1 MTGLGDIKAFVAR
14 ALDSVA
20 AAIVALLTSFR
31 TRRSVQVIE
40 EDEGT
45 FVIQAGAARDTPSG
59 LPFERVKVVDG
70 QVVSPHPAN
79 IEAMLRGSHVELA
92 LKPARFLFRPL
103 ELPQRA
109 TDFLEGVVRAQIDRL
124 TPWSANDAAYGWTT
138 PADAGTDRM
147 VVTVAATARA
157 LVQPLIDALTGAGA
171 ESVSVSTVPLN
182 AAPIRVFDQSA
193 VGVLDISQVRRALV
207 ALLLA
212 VGLLAGGSLSAAAIY
227 GYKLGGEQD
236 ELTLRIAERRSA
248 LRAGREGGK
257 QAMSPLRA
265 LERRKYQ
272 TASSVIVLDVL
283 SQILPDHT
291 YVTELR
297 IEGDKVRV
305 IGVTRDAPALIRL
318 IEQSPHFTRA
328 TFFAPTTRAPSDPG
342 ERFHIEAQVEPV
354 NTPRS

>member
-1 MTGLGDIKAFVAR
+1 MNGLGDIKAFVAR
-14 ALDSVA
+14 WIDTVA
-20 AAIVALLTSFR
+20 AAIVGLLTFR
-31 TRRSVQVIE
+31 TRKSVQVVE
-40 EDEGT
+40 EDSGT
-45 FVIQAGAARDTPSG
+45 FVISAGRDTPSG
-59 LPFERVKVVDG
+59 RPFERVTVVDG
-70 QVVSPHPAN
+70 QIVSPNPGN
-79 IEAMLRGSHVELA
+79 VEAMLRGSHAELE
-92 LKPARFLFRPL
+92 LKASRFMFRPL

-109 TDFLEGVVRAQIDRL
+109 TEFLDGVVRAQIDRL
-124 TPWSANDAAYGWTT
+124 TPWSANDAAFGWTE
-138 PADAGTDRM
+138 PAAAATDRM

-171 ESVSVSTVPLN
+171 ESVSVSTAAPN

-193 VGVLDISQVRRALV
+193 RGALDVTKVRRALV

-212 VGLLAGGSLSAAAIY
+212 VGLLAGGSLSAAAVY
-227 GYKLGGEQD
+227 GFKLGGEQD
-236 ELTLRIAERRSA
+236 ELARRISERRAA
-248 LRAGREGGK
+248 LRVGREGGK
-257 QAMSPLRA
+257 QAASPLRA

-297 IEGDKVRV
+297 IEGDKLRV

-342 ERFHIEAQVEPV
+342 ERFHIEAQIEPV
-354 NTPRS
+354 FALRS

>member
-1 MTGLGDIKAFVAR
+1 MNGLGDIKAFIAR
-14 ALDSVA
+14 WIDMVA
-20 AAIVALLTSFR
+20 AAIVGLLTSFR
-31 TRRSVQVIE
+31 TRKSVQVVE
-40 EDEGT
+40 EDNGT
-45 FVIQAGAARDTPSG
+45 FVISGVGRDTPSG
-59 LPFERVKVVDG
+59 RPFERVTVVDG
-70 QVVSPHPAN
+70 QIVSPNPAN
-79 IEAMLRGSHVELA
+79 VEALLRGSHAELE
-92 LKPARFLFRPL
+92 LKGSRFLFRPL

-109 TDFLEGVVRAQIDRL
+109 TEFLDGVVRAQIDRL
-124 TPWSANDAAYGWTT
+124 TPWSANDAAFGWTQ
-138 PADAGTDRM
+138 PAAAGADRM
-147 VVTVAATARA
+147 VVMVAATART

-171 ESVSVSTVPLN
+171 ESVSVSTATPN

-193 VGVLDISQVRRALV
+193 RGVLDVSKVRRALV

-227 GYKLGGEQD
+227 GFKLGGEQD
-236 ELTLRIAERRSA
+236 ELTRRIAERRVA

-257 QAMSPLRA
+257 QVASPLRA

-272 TASSVIVLDVL
+272 TAASVIVLDVL

-297 IEGDKVRV
+297 IEGDKLRV

-342 ERFHIEAQVEPV
+342 ERFHIEAQIEPV
-354 NTPRS
+354 FALRS